1 MFATAASVWRMRIL
15 SEPESAQAKIG
26 EEGMEVVHLESE
38 FMIVADSD
46 DWIIEELVFRTSFEL
61 FLSLIKNILS
71 LSSLLWPCPQLWRLI
86 LKLLPPGTSVELRE
100 LT

>member
-61 FLSLIKNILS
+61 FLSLKNILS
-71 LSSLLWPCPQLWRLI
+71 LSLLWPCPQLWRLI
-86 LKLLPPGTSVELRE
+86 LKLLPPGTSLELRE

>member
-26 EEGMEVVHLESE
+26 EEVMEVVHLEGE
-38 FMIVADSD
+38 FMIVADS

-61 FLSLIKNILS
+61 FLLLKNILS
-71 LSSLLWPCPQLWRLI
+71 LSLLWPFPQLWRLI
-86 LKLLPPGTSVELRE
+86 LKLLPPGTSLELRE